1 MDHDLLIKGG
11 TVIDGGRITR
21 VGEIGESNAARTID
35 ATGKLVTPGFI
46 DLHTHLDAQVGW
58 DPELRSSSYHGVTTV
73 LMGNCGVSFA
83 PARPENHRYLAE
95 IMQSVEDIPADQIM
109 EGLPWNWS
117 SYGEYLDAVQKMRP
131 ALNIVGMAGHSPI
144 RFEAMGD
151 RAMDEGGMVPG
162 TWADSRETEAI
173 QRTLVATGGRGTVYQ
188 QVSDFA
194 TRMENEI
201 QILECGAELGCHV
214 LFSNARHA
222 RVFESPAS
230 GPPVRAE

>member
-1 MDHDLLIKGG
+1 
-11 TVIDGGRITR
+11 
-21 VGEIGESNAARTID
+21 
-35 ATGKLVTPGFI
+35 
-46 DLHTHLDAQVGW
+46 
-58 DPELRSSSYHGVTTV
+58 
-73 LMGNCGVSFA
+73 MGNCGVSFA

-95 IMQSVEDIPADQIM
+95 VMQSVEDIPADQIM

-151 RAMDEGGMVPG
+151 RAMDEGAQASDDELAHIERLVIESIEGGAVGFSTSRLLVHKVPDGRMVPG